1 MYKFLG
7 LLFILLIEVVAMHL
21 IATPWYGLNVFII
34 GLITIFL
41 GTIAIGII
49 VYDGEEEDKRA
60 HN

>member
-21 IATPWYGLNVFII
+21 VATPWYGLNVFII

-49 VYDGEEEDKRA
+49 VYDGEEDKRD

>member
-21 IATPWYGLNVFII
+21 VATPWYGLNVFII

-49 VYDGEEEDKRA
+49 IYDGEEEDKRV

>member
-49 VYDGEEEDKRA
+49 VYDGEEEDKRV